1 MENIKICEIKR
12 GNKSSYPPIV
22 SHDEK
27 YIFCCSHKLGN
38 YNIGDKIFFIHRH
51 LGKAFFTEITA
62 EEIMPRHVYALD
74 IWEFEFEEHYYDA
87 KKEDVLLKL
96 LVLEQ
101 CPLPGKWSG
110 CKLSGTKNT
119 YPLWEPGI
127 SNPDERLEK
136 VNDLRLIFRTGTSSE
151 SLELCSRKLREHADA
166 LLAAI
171 AEEEKLL
178 SGTNIKLYEPEKPI
192 RIQSKIEFSDRYR
205 QILMAIKTKPFV
217 LLAGISGIGKS
228 RLVRSLAYKTCI
240 DKRLQDRGKPG
251 NFELIKVRPNWH
263 DSSEL
268 IGYTV
273 HESGV
278 LRYTVT
284 PFLRFLV
291 KAWRYQHVPFFVCFD
306 EMNLAKVEQ
315 YFAEF
320 LSILETRRFE
330 EGQLYSD
337 PYISGENIR
346 LYGTEDLHFW
356 EKLGLEKEESLCQQ
370 FSTSGIT
377 LPPNLIVMGTVN
389 MDETTHVFSR
399 KVLDRAMTIE
409 MNEVDMSKGL
419 AITEDEQH
427 EDDWEYPSV
436 FFSPDLLFSTLHNEI
451 DAYRKDEVHGRK
463 IIQELEMLNEILSDS
478 PFRFAY
484 RVRNEILIYSAYCL
498 ALEADAERLD
508 ICLDICL
515 DEMVMMKIL
524 SRIEGNEKKC
534 ESVIKRL
541 LKKISR
547 KLPHSGKKL
556 EQMLTQLN
564 NNGYTSFWN

>member
-1 MENIKICEIKR
+1 MENVKICEIKR
-12 GNKSSYPPIV
+12 GNKDSYPHIV

-27 YIFCCSHKLGN
+27 YIFCCSHRLER
-38 YNIGDKIFFIHRH
+38 YTTGDKIFCIHKH
-51 LGKAFFTEITA
+51 LKKAFFAVVTG
-62 EEIMPRHVYALD
+62 EEIKAKQNYVLD
-74 IWEFEFEEHYYDA
+74 VWEFEFENYQYDA
-87 KKEDVLLKL
+87 KEDDVLLKL

-101 CPLPGKWSG
+101 CILPSGWAG
-110 CKLSGTKNT
+110 CKLPGQNNT
-119 YPLWEPGI
+119 YSLWEPDI
-127 SNPDERLEK
+127 SNPDERLDK
-136 VNDLRLIFRTGTSSE
+136 VNDLKLIFRTGASFE
-151 SLELCSRKLREHADA
+151 LLELCSRKLHERADA
-166 LLAAI
+166 LLVAI
-171 AEEEKLL
+171 AEEERLL
-178 SGTNIKLYEPEKPI
+178 SGRNIKIHEPE
-192 RIQSKIEFSDRYR
+192 IQVQSVIEFSNRYR

-228 RLVRSLAYKTCI
+228 WLVRSLAYKTCA
-240 DKRLQDRGKPG
+240 DKRLQDKEKPG

-284 PFLRFLV
+284 AFLRFLV
-291 KAWRYQHVPFFVCFD
+291 KAWRYPHVPFFVCFD

-320 LSILETRRFE
+320 LSILETRRFC
-330 EGQLYSD
+330 EGELYSD
-337 PYISGENIR
+337 AYISGENIR
-346 LYGTEDLHFW
+346 LYGTEDLLFW
-356 EKLGLEKEESLCQQ
+356 EKLGLEKKDLLCQQ
-370 FSTSGIT
+370 FCTSGIT

-419 AITEDEQH
+419 LIPEDDQH
-427 EDDWEYPSV
+427 EDDWQYPSV
-436 FFSPDLLFSTLHNEI
+436 YFGANLLSSTLHSAN
-451 DAYRKDEVHGRK
+451 DAYNIDEMRGRK
-463 IIQELEMLNEILSDS
+463 IIQELEMLNELLSDS
-478 PFRFAY
+478 PFKFAY
-484 RVRNEILIYSAYCL
+484 RVRNEILIYCAYCL
-498 ALEADAERLD
+498 KLETDTRRLD
-508 ICLDICL
+508 TCLDICL
-515 DEMVMMKIL
+515 DEMIMMKIL

-547 KLPHSGKKL
+547 KFPHSGRKL
-556 EQMLTQLN
+556 EQMLTLLN